1 MRTRRTLLLASAFA
15 LAAGAAPFA
24 LAQSQPATGQAPA
37 QHMRHF
43 DPARHLEGRIAYLRA
58 ELKIT
63 PEQQPLFD
71 KLAAV
76 LRENAQAMKANFD
89 ARRDQ
94 AAKPV
99 AAVDRLEQRLTMQK
113 ARIGQ
118 SERYLEA
125 FRPLYASFSA
135 EQKQAAD
142 EMLSRRDHP
151 MHMHRHRGGIH

>member
-24 LAQSQPATGQAPA
+24 LAQTAPAQPPA

-43 DPARHLEGRIAYLRA
+43 DPTSHIEGRIAYLRA

-63 PEQQPLFD
+63 AEQQPLFD

-76 LRENAQAMKANFD
+76 LRDNAQAMKAKFD

-94 AAKPV
+94 PAQVV
-99 AAVDRLEQRLTMQK
+99 AAVDRLEQRLSAQK
-113 ARIGQ
+113 ARIEQ
-118 SERYLEA
+118 SERYLAA
-125 FRPLYASFSA
+125 FKPLYASFSG
-135 EQKQAAD
+135 EQKQIAD
-142 EMLSRRDHP
+142 NMLSHRDHP
-151 MHMHRHRGGIH
+151 MRMHGHRGGGFVR